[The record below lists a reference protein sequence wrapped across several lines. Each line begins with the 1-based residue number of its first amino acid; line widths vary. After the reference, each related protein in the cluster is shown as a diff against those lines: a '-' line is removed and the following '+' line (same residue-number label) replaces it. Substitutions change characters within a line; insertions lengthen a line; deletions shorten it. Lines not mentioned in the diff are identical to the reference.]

1 MKKKK
6 LTYSDY
12 VFIQNA
18 LIYYCINE
26 TKFMKELYSD
36 VEISKFR
43 SSVQELIDKI
53 ENFKRG
59 E

>member
-18 LIYYCINE
+18 LIYYCIHE
-26 TKFMKELYSD
+26 TKMMETFYSD
-36 VEISKFR
+36 EEISKFR

-53 ENFKRG
+53 ENLKRG